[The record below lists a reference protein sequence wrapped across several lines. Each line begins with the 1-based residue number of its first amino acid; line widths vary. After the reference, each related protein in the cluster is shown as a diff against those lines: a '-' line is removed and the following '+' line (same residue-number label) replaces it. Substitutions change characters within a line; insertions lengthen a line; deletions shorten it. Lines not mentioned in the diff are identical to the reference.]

1 MDFSISIRTLCFS
14 TAAIFFLLA
23 MAYSWEF
30 FSSEVS
36 DDVIAERSNEAQES
50 MKGAPGHGFEGVEAG
65 WMDC

>member
-1 MDFSISIRTLCFS
+1 
-14 TAAIFFLLA
+14 

-50 MKGAPGHGFEGVEAG
+50 MKGAPGHGFP
-65 WMDC
+65 